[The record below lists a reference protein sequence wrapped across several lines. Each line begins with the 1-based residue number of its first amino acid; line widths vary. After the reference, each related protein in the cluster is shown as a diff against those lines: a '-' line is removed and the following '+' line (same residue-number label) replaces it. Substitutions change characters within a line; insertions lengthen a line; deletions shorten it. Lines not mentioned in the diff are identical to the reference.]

1 MLVEEDEEDWHLQ
14 THGLLG
20 AVGESEWYPKSGA
33 SVQLPRRDGR
43 EGDATSA
50 ARPVDGGVQ
59 LTQALGSDGQLREWL
74 GVTMVQAADGQAQDV
89 LVRQQRVQLH
99 GGGSWEGIQVY
110 RRPGDAPL
118 PPRNAAAA
126 EGGGDAQLRGAGM
139 HLEAAEEDEDEE
151 SSIDSEAD
159 ASELAPEGGWEEEE
173 EENEYEDEEV
183 RAWRRRRERAGD
195 AAAPLRDELSG
206 WDDARAEE
214 ILMQTAP
221 PALLAV
227 LAAEEAAAAAAERA
241 ERAAAIEDAI
251 KYGEVV
257 GPEAP
262 SAVAALGDAIL
273 DMMPSMFAGNAARKR
288 AEAAR
293 QASIEA
299 AAQMADAAERARDA
313 LFGEGG
319 ASAAVAIVE
328 GAVASASAVVRG
340 ASAAATRA
348 QLQEWLE
355 QRRRKA
361 GDAAAPGT
369 R

>member
-1 MLVEEDEEDWHLQ
+1 MEEDEEDWHLQ

-33 SVQLPRRDGR
+33 TVLLPRRDGR
-43 EGDATSA
+43 EGDASCA
-50 ARPVDGGVQ
+50 ARPVDRGVQ

-74 GVTMVQAADGQAQDV
+74 GVTTVRAASGQAQDV

-118 PPRNAAAA
+118 PPRDVAAADG
-126 EGGGDAQLRGAGM
+126 GGGDTQLRGAGM
-139 HLEAAEEDEDEE
+139 HLEAAEDDDNDE
-151 SSIDSEAD
+151 SSSDSEAD
-159 ASELAPEGGWEEEE
+159 AAELAPEGGWEEEE
-173 EENEYEDEEV
+173 EENEHEDEEI

-206 WDDARAEE
+206 WDDARAED

-241 ERAAAIEDAI
+241 ERAAAIEEAI
-251 KYGEVV
+251 KYGEVA

-262 SAVAALGDAIL
+262 SAVAAMGDAIL

-361 GDAAAPGT
+361 GDAAPPGT

>member
-1 MLVEEDEEDWHLQ
+1 VLVEEDEEDWHLQ

-126 EGGGDAQLRGAGM
+126 EDGGDAQLRGAAM
-139 HLEAAEEDEDEE
+139 HLEAVEEDEE
-151 SSIDSEAD
+151 SSSDSEAD

-214 ILMQTAP
+214 ILMQTAR

-262 SAVAALGDAIL
+262 SAVAAMGDAIL